1 MSNEM
6 SDQENGRADLPP
18 PPASGESGESAG
30 RIDVQGMLRQ
40 ASMRVR
46 VDQLVRSGTKF
57 IAVLSR
63 DKIDELINQ
72 AVRTMVD
79 HYRGTDVP
87 LSKVAA
93 DSKREF
99 RELFSQVQQA
109 QKAKGD
115 LEYSKS
121 ALDAELAE
129 LHDELEKQ
137 QAFADGRL
145 DEELAEALKKGYEDF
160 ERELE
165 ARVVRVFDHRK
176 AVIEQSGS
184 PEAVAELKQVEDA
197 IRPII
202 AKLAAAEWERASRS
216 GGAPRQILL
225 LKKRIEKLY
234 AHIAA
239 MEQALRTI

>member
-1 MSNEM
+1 MSNKM

-18 PPASGESGESAG
+18 PASGESGEGAG

-109 QKAKGD
+109 QKAK
-115 LEYSKS
+115 
-121 ALDAELAE
+121 
-129 LHDELEKQ
+129 
-137 QAFADGRL
+137 
-145 DEELAEALKKGYEDF
+145 
-160 ERELE
+160 
-165 ARVVRVFDHRK
+165 
-176 AVIEQSGS
+176 
-184 PEAVAELKQVEDA
+184 
-197 IRPII
+197 
-202 AKLAAAEWERASRS
+202 
-216 GGAPRQILL
+216 
-225 LKKRIEKLY
+225 
-234 AHIAA
+234 
-239 MEQALRTI
+239 